1 MAFWLDGLEQW
12 LSAQPKTGAFAVVFP
27 GYRPHLGEAIAA
39 RFGGGFVD
47 FRQRYMQPLGW
58 DATRLPLSAIIDAA
72 RDGLNPGDTLVLQNC
87 EALLSVATSEHRRLW
102 FGELS
107 GAEWQGRLIVP
118 LMLYAADWP
127 EPSQRYDVRADEVP
141 DESLLERLATLQ

>member
-1 MAFWLDGLEQW
+1 MAFWLDGLERW
-12 LSAQPKTGAFAVVFP
+12 LLAQPETGAFAVVFP
-27 GYRPHLGEAIAA
+27 GYRPHLSEAIAS

-58 DATRLPLSAIIDAA
+58 DATKLPLSAIADAA
-72 RDGLNPGDTLVLQNC
+72 HEGLGAGGTLVMQNC
-87 EALLSVATSEHRRLW
+87 EALLSVATAERRRLW
-102 FGELS
+102 FGELL
-107 GAEWQGRLIVP
+107 GAAWRGRLIVP

-127 EPSQRYDVRADEVP
+127 QPSQRYDVSADELP